1 MDDGIVS
8 QVVVSMGF
16 SDQSTSGY
24 HEVVGHFHKFM
35 EEEDPEVDEYRAY
48 PKFLTLVKWFGDWLA
63 D

>member
-35 EEEDPEVDEYRAY
+35 EREYPEVDEYRAY
-48 PKFLTLVKWFGDWLA
+48 ETGWKPKAFLSKIC
-63 D
+63 